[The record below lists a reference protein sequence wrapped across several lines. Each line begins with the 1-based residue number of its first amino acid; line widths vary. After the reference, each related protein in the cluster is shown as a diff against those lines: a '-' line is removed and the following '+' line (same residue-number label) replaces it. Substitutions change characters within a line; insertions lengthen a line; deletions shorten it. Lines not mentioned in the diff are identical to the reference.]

1 MATYTLCKDESKI
14 WYMTSDSSAGLVK
27 DMEDA
32 VSVSDKES
40 IVRDLLTWLED
51 NCDDN
56 VISSIVTSSLA
67 RDWRYFVADVLLQMR
82 FASERNGEVEVAGLI
97 EVEA

>member
-1 MATYTLCKDESKI
+1 MTTYVLHKDESKI
-14 WYMTSDSSAGLVK
+14 WYMTSDSSAGLVEK
-27 DMEDA
+27 MNDA
-32 VSVSDKES
+32 VSVCDRES

-56 VISSIVTSSLA
+56 VINNVVVSSLA
-67 RDWRYFVADVLLQMR
+67 RDWSYFVADVLLQMR
-82 FASERNGEVEVAGLI
+82 FTSERNGSVEVAGLI

>member
-1 MATYTLCKDESKI
+1 MTTYVLHKDESKI
-14 WYMTSDSSAGLVK
+14 WYMASDSSAGLVEK
-27 DMEDA
+27 MNDA
-32 VSVSDKES
+32 VSVYDKES

-67 RDWRYFVADVLLQMR
+67 RDWRYFIADVLLQMR
-82 FASERNGEVEVAGLI
+82 FTSERNGSVEIAGLI